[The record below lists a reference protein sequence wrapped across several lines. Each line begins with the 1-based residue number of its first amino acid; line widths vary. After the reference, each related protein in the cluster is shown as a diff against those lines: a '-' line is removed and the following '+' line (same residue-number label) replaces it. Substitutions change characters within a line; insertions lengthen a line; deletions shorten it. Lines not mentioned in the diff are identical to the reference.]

1 MAAIRIRRIQGLSRG
16 ERIAVGIALIAI
28 AAYFLLLR
36 HLDGRAEIYFRD
48 LRENDPATYLTNLR
62 EAQGFETYL
71 AEYAVLEGFDEFRP
85 QTPGF
90 LVGRWTM
97 RESPLRLT
105 PGQGPDVCS
114 DPAVFEYG
122 LYMSPEAAQT
132 SIPVQY
138 RLEGIDVLMRDYSD
152 RVYPISLIA
161 YGAQLD
167 HLEFTPPG
175 RKAPVYAYLCG
186 R

>member
-62 EAQGFETYL
+62 EAQGFEAYL

-97 RESPLRLT
+97 R
-105 PGQGPDVCS
+105 GPDTCS

-122 LYMSPEAAQT
+122 LYMSPEAART
-132 SIPVQY
+132 STPVQY
-138 RLEGIDVLMRDYSD
+138 RLEGTDVLMRDYSD

-175 RKAPVYAYLCG
+175 RESPVYAYLCG